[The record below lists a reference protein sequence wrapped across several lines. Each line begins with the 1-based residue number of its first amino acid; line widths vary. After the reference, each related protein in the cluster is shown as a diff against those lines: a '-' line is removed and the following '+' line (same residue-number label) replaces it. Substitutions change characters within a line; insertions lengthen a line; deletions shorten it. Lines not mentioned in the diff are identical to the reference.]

1 MKVLKSA
8 KSAFFRLKSADL
20 WVFQTV
26 FPNFRVLRETFLRFC
41 WHISEG
47 FGVKKNDA
55 VVHFGLSITVQKLK
69 KMYTQNQTGPKVH
82 LLLL

>member
-20 WVFQTV
+20 WVFQTL

-41 WHISEG
+41 WLISEG

-55 VVHFGLSITVQKLK
+55 VVHFGLSIRVEKLK
-69 KMYTQNQTGPKVH
+69 KY
-82 LLLL
+82 LLKIKRDLSKAH